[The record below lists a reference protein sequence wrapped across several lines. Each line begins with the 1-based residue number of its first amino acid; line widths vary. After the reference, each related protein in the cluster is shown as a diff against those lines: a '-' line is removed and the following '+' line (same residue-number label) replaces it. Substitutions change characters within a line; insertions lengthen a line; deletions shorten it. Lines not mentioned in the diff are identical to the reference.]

1 MNNKS
6 VFNVI
11 IKNNFDEVAR
21 KCEFLIDELNTVE
34 KIRLDLSALNL
45 NSLYLN
51 NHDYAWN
58 IFKGITPQHS
68 IADDDFLYQQGD
80 IDIQQLLDGQQN
92 LIQQISRS
100 AKNFERRFLQIAKQ
114 AVDYNQKALAPIIN
128 RNLIDENLAGKNGVS
143 EAGNEQLQQLMV
155 IYANVINKLNNN
167 NNSNPD
173 QYKKLETLAQDIA
186 NAIHQ
191 FDNVAQAG
199 KLGMTF
205 PIEAFWRIAAAQ
217 GAYHGENIDKAKEGE
232 MGLSYQQLVEAADEL
247 EKQIKQLPATDIKE
261 IARQAQ
267 NLDQINQRIA
277 FLGAALNLK
286 NEPFHRQTM
295 INQAQKLA
303 QQAAQQQV
311 APESVDKLNTIKKLQ
326 EALDFYKKQLLNA
339 DKEDIQSI
347 AAIITQ
353 IQTKQNAIKDMA
365 DINSIQN
372 ITDSIQKNKGYK
384 LKISVDKIGLQN
396 IQNYI
401 LKLQNILQNAGD
413 AISKKQRKQIQS
425 LITQWQKY
433 SKVAEASAI
442 SFKKTW
448 GAIEQVGDGI
458 EYISNL
464 CKGGASDWQIFT
476 GIVDSAIQIFEGF
489 QTVIQILQT
498 LGVVSKAA
506 HTAQDAEAATGTVAT
521 KTEAMAYRELAA
533 SEFMAAHAYIPFA
546 GAGIASGFIAQMM
559 AAVGVVAATPFADG
573 GIVYGPTLAL
583 TGEYPGA
590 ANNPEII
597 APLSKLQKIIAGAG
611 HYVEVVG
618 DDRKLKAVIRGQDIE
633 LALANTTRIH
643 RRKSN
648 IRI

>member
-1 MNNKS
+1 MANKS

-11 IKNNFDEVAR
+11 IKNNFDEVAH
-21 KCEFLIDELNTVE
+21 KIEYLIDELNTVE
-34 KIRLDLSALNL
+34 KIRLDMSALNI

-58 IFKGITPQHS
+58 IFKGITPNHS
-68 IADDDFLYQQGD
+68 IADDDFQYQQGN

-92 LIQQISRS
+92 LIMQINSS

-128 RNLIDENLAGKNGVS
+128 RNLIDENLRGKNGFQ
-143 EAGNEQLQQLMV
+143 EAGNENLKQLMV

-167 NNSNPD
+167 NNSNPE
-173 QYKKLETLAQDIA
+173 QYNKLEKLANDISY
-186 NAIHQ
+186 AIHQ
-191 FDNVAQAG
+191 FENLADAQQ
-199 KLGMTF
+199 LGMTF
-205 PIEAFWRIAAAQ
+205 PQEAFWRMAAAQ

-232 MGLSYQQLVEAADEL
+232 MGLSYQQLVETADEI

-295 INQAQKLA
+295 INQAKKLTE
-303 QQAAQQQV
+303 QAAQQQT
-311 APESVDKLNTIKKLQ
+311 PPDSIDKLNTIKKLQ
-326 EALDFYKKQLLNA
+326 LALDFYKKQLLNA
-339 DKEDIQSI
+339 DKEDLQTI
-347 AAIITQ
+347 AATITQ
-353 IQTKQNAIKDMA
+353 IQDKLKAIKDVN
-365 DINSIQN
+365 DINSIQK
-372 ITDSIQKNKGYK
+372 ITDSLAKNKGYK
-384 LKISVDKIGLQN
+384 LKISVDKIGFQN
-396 IQNYI
+396 IQNNI

-413 AISKKQRKQIQS
+413 AISKKQRKQIQN
-425 LITQWQKY
+425 LIQQWQKY
-433 SKVAEASAI
+433 GKVAKASSI

-448 GAIEQVGDGI
+448 GAIEQVGFGI
-458 EYISNL
+458 ENISNL
-464 CKGGASDWQIFT
+464 CKGGASDWEIFT

-506 HTAQDAEAATGTVAT
+506 HTAQDTEAATGTVAT
-521 KTEAMAYRELAA
+521 KTEAMAFRELAA

-559 AAVGVVAATPFADG
+559 AAVATVAATPFAEG
-573 GIVYGPTLAL
+573 GVVYGPTLAL

-643 RRKSN
+643 RKKSN
-648 IRI
+648 IKI

>member
-11 IKNNFDEVAR
+11 IKNNFDEVAG
-21 KCEFLIDELNTVE
+21 KIDYLIQELNTVE

-68 IADDDFLYQQGD
+68 IQDDDFLYQQGD

-92 LIQQISRS
+92 LIQQINSS

-128 RNLIDENLAGKNGVS
+128 RNLIDENLAGKNGFS

-167 NNSNPD
+167 SNTNPE
-173 QYKKLETLAQDIA
+173 QYKKLETLAQDIS

-217 GAYHGENIDKAKEGE
+217 GAYQGENIDKAKEGE

-311 APESVDKLNTIKKLQ
+311 APEPVDKLNSIEKLQ
-326 EALDFYKKQLLNA
+326 EALNFYKKQLLNA

-347 AAIITQ
+347 AAIITK

-433 SKVAEASAI
+433 SKVAKASAI

-458 EYISNL
+458 ENISNL

-559 AAVGVVAATPFADG
+559 ASVATVAATPFADG

>member
-1 MNNKS
+1 MANKS

-11 IKNNFDEVAR
+11 IKNNFDEVAD
-21 KCEFLIDELNTVE
+21 KINFLIDELNTVE
-34 KIRLDLSALNL
+34 KIRLDLSALNV

-58 IFKGITPQHS
+58 IFKGITPQNS
-68 IADDDFLYQQGD
+68 IADDDFQYQQGN

-92 LIQQISRS
+92 LIQQINSS

-114 AVDYNQKALAPIIN
+114 AVDYNIKAVRPIVN
-128 RNLIDENLAGKNGVS
+128 RNLIDENLSGKNGFG
-143 EAGNEQLQQLMV
+143 EAGNEQLQQLMG

-167 NNSNPD
+167 NNANNE
-173 QYKKLETLAQDIA
+173 QYNKLEKLANDIS
-186 NAIHQ
+186 NAIHL
-191 FDNVAQAG
+191 FDNLADAQQ
-199 KLGMTF
+199 LGMTL
-205 PIEAFWRIAAAQ
+205 PQEAFWRIAAAQ
-217 GAYHGENIDKAKEGE
+217 GAYHGETIDKAKEGE
-232 MGLSYQQLVEAADEL
+232 MGLSYQQLVESADEI
-247 EKQIKQLPATDIKE
+247 EKQIKQIPATDIKE

-295 INQAQKLA
+295 INQAKKLTE
-303 QQAAQQQV
+303 QAAQQQTT
-311 APESVDKLNTIKKLQ
+311 PDSIDKLNSIKKLQ
-326 EALDFYKKQLLNA
+326 MAIEFYKKQLLNA
-339 DKEDIQSI
+339 DKEELQTI
-347 AAIITQ
+347 AEIISQ
-353 IQTKQNAIKDMA
+353 IQTKQNAIKDVA
-365 DINSIQN
+365 DINSIQK
-372 ITDSIQKNKGYK
+372 ITDSLAKNKGYK
-384 LKISVDKIGLQN
+384 LKINVDKIGFQN
-396 IQNYI
+396 IQNNI

-413 AISKKQRKQIQS
+413 AISKKQRKQIQN
-425 LITQWQKY
+425 LIQQWQKY
-433 SKVAEASAI
+433 AKVAKASSI

-448 GAIEQVGDGI
+448 GAIEQVGFGI
-458 EYISNL
+458 ENISNL
-464 CKGGASDWQIFT
+464 CKGGASDWEIFT

-489 QTVIQILQT
+489 QTVIQIVQT
-498 LGVVSKAA
+498 LATVSKAA
-506 HTAQDAEAATGTVAT
+506 HTTQVAETAAGTVAT

-611 HYVEVVG
+611 HYVEVIG
-618 DDRKLKAVIRGQDIE
+618 DDRKLKAVIKGQDIE

-643 RRKSN
+643 RKKSN